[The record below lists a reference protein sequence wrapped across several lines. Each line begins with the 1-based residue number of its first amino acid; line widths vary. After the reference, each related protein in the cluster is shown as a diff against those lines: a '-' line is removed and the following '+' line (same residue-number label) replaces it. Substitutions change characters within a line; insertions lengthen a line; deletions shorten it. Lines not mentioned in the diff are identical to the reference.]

1 MQEGTGGA
9 IKPGSKRIL
18 LTGGGGM
25 LAATLVPHLIE
36 LGHQVFSFDREHFD
50 ITDLAAVQEHFDEVK
65 PHLVM
70 HCAAYT
76 AVDQAESDSNLS
88 FAVNATGTENIAKC
102 CAAANVKGSDEIPMV
117 YISTDYVFDGKS
129 NVPYKPYDRTAPES
143 KYGMSKLAG
152 EQAVQKHLKNYYIVR
167 TSWLYG
173 PGGKNFV
180 DTIYKL
186 ASEKP
191 VIKVVADQ
199 KGSPTSTKTLSRIL
213 GALIES
219 GKPGIYHATDMGEIS
234 WYDFACQIASGLP
247 CKVEP
252 CTTQEMPRPAP
263 RPAYSALDK
272 TSLIETVGF
281 VPPTWQEALA
291 EYMELVHQVKKPE
304 EAALV

>member
-65 PHLVM
+65 PDLVM

-76 AVDQAESDSNLS
+76 AVDQAESDSSLS
-88 FAVNATGTENIAKC
+88 FAVNATGTENIARC
-102 CAAANVKGSDEIPMV
+102 CAAANAGGDAEIPMV

-152 EQAVQKHLKNYYIVR
+152 ELAVQKHLKYYYIVR

-186 ASEKP
+186 ASDKP

-199 KGSPTSTKTLSRIL
+199 KGSPTSTKTLSQIL
-213 GALIES
+213 GALIET
-219 GKPGIYHATDMGEIS
+219 GKPGIYHATDMGETT
-234 WYDFACQIASGLP
+234 WYEFACQIAHGLP

-272 TSLIETVGF
+272 TSLIEAIGF
-281 VPPTWQEALA
+281 VPPTWQDALA
-291 EYMELVHQVKKPE
+291 QYMELMHQVKKPE